1 MPKLKKWYNVVMDK
15 DFNEWNEL
23 KKKINS
29 RNPIYV
35 SERDIWFCSVGLNV
49 GSEQSGK
56 HKLFERPVL
65 VIKKVTVNTFI
76 GVPLT
81 SNKKKGSWYVEI
93 ESTNSSAIISQIK
106 LFDTRRL
113 ARKIGV
119 ISVEEFE
126 IIKNKLKDYI

>member
-1 MPKLKKWYNVVMDK
+1 MEK
-15 DFNEWNEL
+15 DFDGWNEL

-29 RNPIYV
+29 RNSIYV

-56 HKLFERPVL
+56 HELFERPVL
-65 VIKKVTVNTFI
+65 VIKKVTANTFI

-93 ESTNSSAIISQIK
+93 ESTSSSAIISQIK

-119 ISVEEFE
+119 ISIEEFE
-126 IIKNKLKDYI
+126 IIKKKLKDYL

>member
-1 MPKLKKWYNVVMDK
+1 MEK
-15 DFNEWNEL
+15 DFDSWNEL
-23 KKKINS
+23 KKKIDT

-56 HKLFERPVL
+56 NELFERPVL
-65 VIKKVTVNTFI
+65 VIKKVTANTFI

-93 ESTNSSAIISQIK
+93 ESTGSSAIISQIK

-119 ISVEEFE
+119 VPVEEFE

>member
-1 MPKLKKWYNVVMDK
+1 MEK
-15 DFNEWNEL
+15 DFDNWNEL
-23 KKKINS
+23 KKKINV

-56 HKLFERPVL
+56 HELFERPVL
-65 VIKKVTVNTFI
+65 VIKEVTLNTFI

-93 ESTNSSAIISQIK
+93 ESTDSSAIISQIK

-113 ARKIGV
+113 TRKIKV
-119 ISVEEFE
+119 ISSEEFE
-126 IIKNKLKDYI
+126 VVKNKLKNYI

>member
-1 MPKLKKWYNVVMDK
+1 MEK
-15 DFNEWNEL
+15 DFDSWNEL
-23 KKKINS
+23 KKKIDV

-56 HKLFERPVL
+56 NELFERPVL
-65 VIKKVTVNTFI
+65 VIKKVTINTFI
-76 GVPLT
+76 GMPLT

-113 ARKIGV
+113 ARKIGF

>member
-1 MPKLKKWYNVVMDK
+1 MDQ
-15 DFNEWNEL
+15 DFDNWNEL

-56 HKLFERPVL
+56 HELFERPVL
-65 VIKKVTVNTFI
+65 VIKKVTVYTFI

-81 SNKKKGSWYVEI
+81 SNKKKGSLYVEI
-93 ESTNSSAIISQIK
+93 ESTQSSAIISQVK

-113 ARKIGV
+113 ARKINV

-126 IIKNKLKDYI
+126 IIKNKLKNYI

>member
-1 MPKLKKWYNVVMDK
+1 MEKDFDEWNKLKKNIDV
-15 DFNEWNEL
+15 
-23 KKKINS
+23 

-35 SERDIWFCSVGLNV
+35 SEREIWFCSVGLNV

-65 VIKKVTVNTFI
+65 VIKTVTSNTFI
-76 GVPLT
+76 GAPLT
-81 SNKKKGSWYVEI
+81 SNKKNGSWYVEI
-93 ESTNSSAIISQIK
+93 QSTSSSAIISQIK

-119 ISVEEFE
+119 VSIEEFK
-126 IIKNKLKDYI
+126 IIKNKLKDFI

>member
-1 MPKLKKWYNVVMDK
+1 MDK

-56 HKLFERPVL
+56 HELFERPVL
-65 VIKKVTVNTFI
+65 VIKKVTANTFI

-93 ESTNSSAIISQIK
+93 ASTNSSAIISQIK

-126 IIKNKLKDYI
+126 IIKNKLKNYI

>member
-1 MPKLKKWYNVVMDK
+1 MEK
-15 DFNEWNEL
+15 DFDGWNEL
-23 KKKINS
+23 KKKIDT

-35 SERDIWFCSVGLNV
+35 SERDIWFCSVGLNI

-56 HKLFERPVL
+56 NELFERPVL
-65 VIKKVTVNTFI
+65 VIKKVTANTFI

-93 ESTNSSAIISQIK
+93 ESTGSSAIISQIK

-119 ISVEEFE
+119 VPIEEFE
-126 IIKNKLKDYI
+126 VIKNKLKNYI

>member
-1 MPKLKKWYNVVMDK
+1 MEK
-15 DFNEWNEL
+15 DFDRWNEL
-23 KKKINS
+23 KKKINTRS
-29 RNPIYV
+29 PIYV

-49 GSEQSGK
+49 GSEQGGK
-56 HKLFERPVL
+56 HELFERPVL
-65 VIKKVTVNTFI
+65 VIKKVTSNTFI

-119 ISVEEFE
+119 ILVEEFE
-126 IIKNKLKDYI
+126 IIKMKLKDYI

>member
-1 MPKLKKWYNVVMDK
+1 MEK
-15 DFNEWNEL
+15 DFDNWNKL

-49 GSEQSGK
+49 GSEQGGK
-56 HKLFERPVL
+56 HELFERPVL
-65 VIKKVTVNTFI
+65 VIKKVTSNTFI

-119 ISVEEFE
+119 ISIEEFE
-126 IIKNKLKDYI
+126 IIKNKLKNYI

>member
-1 MPKLKKWYNVVMDK
+1 MDQ
-15 DFNEWNEL
+15 DFDNWNEL

-35 SERDIWFCSVGLNV
+35 SKRDIWFCSVGLNV

-56 HKLFERPVL
+56 HELFERPVL
-65 VIKKVTVNTFI
+65 VIKKVSANTFI

-93 ESTNSSAIISQIK
+93 ESTQSSAIISQVK

-113 ARKIGV
+113 ARKINV

-126 IIKNKLKDYI
+126 IIKNKLKNYI

>member
-1 MPKLKKWYNVVMDK
+1 MKFDKILGMKKDFDEWNKLKKNIDA
-15 DFNEWNEL
+15 
-23 KKKINS
+23 

-35 SERDIWFCSVGLNV
+35 SEREIWFCSVGLNV

-65 VIKKVTVNTFI
+65 VIKTVTSNTFI
-76 GVPLT
+76 GAPLT
-81 SNKKKGSWYVEI
+81 SNKKNGSWYVEI
-93 ESTNSSAIISQIK
+93 QSTSSSAIISQIK

-119 ISVEEFE
+119 VSIEEFK
-126 IIKNKLKDYI
+126 IIKNKLKDFI

>member
-1 MPKLKKWYNVVMDK
+1 MDQ
-15 DFNEWNEL
+15 DFNRWNEL
-23 KKKINS
+23 KKKINI

-56 HKLFERPVL
+56 HEFFERPVL

-93 ESTNSSAIISQIK
+93 GSTSSSAIISQIK

-113 ARKIGV
+113 ARKITV
-119 ISVEEFE
+119 ISIEEFE
-126 IIKNKLKDYI
+126 NIKDKLKNYI

>member
-1 MPKLKKWYNVVMDK
+1 MEK
-15 DFNEWNEL
+15 DFDRWNEL
-23 KKKINS
+23 KKKINV

-35 SERDIWFCSVGLNV
+35 SERDIWFCSVGLNI

-56 HKLFERPVL
+56 HELFERPVL
-65 VIKKVTVNTFI
+65 VIKKVTSNTFI

-93 ESTNSSAIISQIK
+93 KSTDSSAIISQVK

-119 ISVEEFE
+119 ISIEEFE
-126 IIKNKLKDYI
+126 IIKKKLKDYI

>member
-1 MPKLKKWYNVVMDK
+1 MEK
-15 DFNEWNEL
+15 DFDQWNEL
-23 KKKINS
+23 KKKIDA
-29 RNPIYV
+29 RNPVYV

-56 HKLFERPVL
+56 HELFERPVL
-65 VIKKVTVNTFI
+65 VIKEVTSNTFI

-93 ESTNSSAIISQIK
+93 ESTNSSAIISQVK

-113 ARKIGV
+113 ARKIRV
-119 ISVEEFE
+119 ISIEEFE
-126 IIKNKLKDYI
+126 IVKNELRNYI